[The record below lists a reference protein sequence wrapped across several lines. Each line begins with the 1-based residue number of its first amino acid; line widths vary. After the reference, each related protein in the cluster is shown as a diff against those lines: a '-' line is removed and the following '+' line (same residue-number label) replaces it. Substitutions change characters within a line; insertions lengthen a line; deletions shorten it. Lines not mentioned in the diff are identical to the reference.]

1 MALIKLLF
9 AITLF
14 WAHSESSAGFVFR
27 TAAQEGSEPK
37 FLHINTAA
45 GPAIGGVCVDIMR
58 AIEKVSPDIQFV
70 GDQVWMPPARIDAS
84 VKSGNIDVVCGLLG
98 VTSNINKYHL
108 LSTPLFEVTYLLA
121 VRADDNLDVQTWD
134 DIRQLGDHGVILA
147 LRGFGIV
154 EILQQM
160 GHLKIDA
167 SATSS
172 RSNLKKLIARRG
184 RFYCHR
190 SPGIKQAIKDSGL
203 GEQVKLLN
211 RPQLNGKF
219 YMALSKSIP
228 DIQANKINA
237 ALMLLE
243 QSGELNRIFNR
254 YKE

>member
-1 MALIKLLF
+1 MALIKILF
-9 AITLF
+9 ALF
-14 WAHSESSAGFVFR
+14 LVLGYTESNARFVFR

-58 AIEKVSPDIQFV
+58 AIERVSPDMQFV
-70 GDQVWMPPARIDAS
+70 GDQAWMPPARIDAS
-84 VKSGNIDVVCGLLG
+84 VKSGNIDAVCGLLG
-98 VTSNINKYHL
+98 VKSNFNKYRL

-121 VRADDNLDVQTWD
+121 VRADDNPDVQTWD
-134 DIRQLGDHGVILA
+134 DIRQLGDEGVILA

-154 EILQQM
+154 EILQQI
-160 GHLKIDA
+160 GNLKIDA

-172 RSNLKKLIARRG
+172 RSNLKKLIAGRG

-190 SPGIKQAIKDSGL
+190 SPGIKQAIKDSGI
-203 GEQVKLLN
+203 GDQVRLLN
-211 RPQLNGKF
+211 SPQLNGKF

-228 DIQANKINA
+228 EVQENKINA
-237 ALMLLE
+237 ALALLE
-243 QSGELNRIFNR
+243 QSGELNRIFSR